1 MSATVTEAL
10 DELSGVAPGSG
21 VPYGKSKSIGE
32 ALDKLRYALE
42 HHVSQGDVFEYPHLT
57 AGPTEHILAFSI
69 EEHHTLRDVDTPKP
83 YFSNQGYFAD
93 LNARVLPGSRCATS
107 LQVDATKVET
117 LYKWPPAQPSP
128 FDRPPSV
135 FENTDPLGHS
145 KQAYF
150 FNDKD
155 SLVTTGPSVP
165 KVQLIK
171 GGGAQL
177 WVASVGVIAQGTG
190 KFEGA
195 RGLSSYVGSAN
206 FPHWPAAPEEQFKL
220 LAAGFKARITAFFK
234 LILKGDQG

>member
-1 MSATVTEAL
+1 MSASVTGTLNSIA
-10 DELSGVAPGSG
+10 GVAQGTG
-21 VPYGKSKSIGE
+21 VAYEESKGIRD
-32 ALDKLRYALE
+32 ALEKIRYALE

-57 AGPTEHILAFSI
+57 TGPAEHILAFSI
-69 EEHHTLRDVDTPKP
+69 WEHHTLKDVDTPKP

-93 LNARVLPGSRCATS
+93 LSGRVLPGSKCATS
-107 LQVDATKVET
+107 LQVDATKVVT
-117 LYKWPPAQPSP
+117 LYKWPPEQPSP
-128 FDRPPSV
+128 FDQPPSE
-135 FENTDPLGHS
+135 FANTDPLGHS

-190 KFEGA
+190 KFKDA

-206 FPHWPAAPEEQFKL
+206 FPKWPAAPEEQFKL
-220 LAAGFKARITAFFK
+220 LAAGFEARITAIFK